1 MLGRALSRISKSWFW
16 KMESFRLTTRKLVAK
31 TARITGSRMMGVR
44 MRVRV
49 ITWSA
54 RAMGTAVP
62 VASRIAL

>member
-1 MLGRALSRISKSWFW
+1 MLGRALSKSSKSWSW
-16 KMESFRLTTRKLVAK
+16 KMESFLLTTRKLVAK
-31 TARITGSRMMGVR
+31 TARITGSRMTGLWVR
-44 MRVRV
+44 VWV